1 LIIQNLFFCESKPGM
16 VWLRPLLAATV
27 CLLIACT
34 VGGYSWIARKAAS
47 GGVSWEPVSTVDHA
61 GDNSVEAAESPTSP
75 AGTPNHAF
83 EFAGQERSGRRLL
96 IVCSTT
102 QVADFARQVV
112 GDRCEVRS
120 VLAAGQD
127 PHLYELKT
135 GDAEL
140 VARADLCLE
149 NGWHLE
155 GKDWMRRLAT
165 QARRPL
171 VTCVEGIAP
180 LAAEPE
186 AMEAEKPEA
195 APATAAAPAASTA
208 PRSHG
213 PRSNG
218 PRSKGPE
225 SHGPGFDPHAWLSAR
240 NAMIYVRNIRDAVK
254 RIDPRHSA
262 EYDARARLYLEQ
274 LEQLDR
280 WARVELS
287 RIPSA
292 SRVLVTSHDAFAYF
306 CRDYGLRSAAPTGW
320 STGEEIGGGAT
331 PERRRETVASIRKFG
346 VKAIF
351 VETSV
356 NPKAVRSIAADAGV
370 RIGGEL
376 YSDSMGPPGSA
387 GETYL
392 GMMRENII
400 TIVEALR

>member
-1 LIIQNLFFCESKPGM
+1 LISQNLFFYESKFGM
-16 VWLRPLLAATV
+16 VWLRPLLAASV
-27 CLLIACT
+27 CLVIGCAI
-34 VGGYSWIARKAAS
+34 GGYSWFARTALS
-47 GGVSWEPVSTVDHA
+47 GGSDWPVTSLPHDVDDRRA
-61 GDNSVEAAESPTSP
+61 S
-75 AGTPNHAF
+75 
-83 EFAGQERSGRRLL
+83 ERRPL

-140 VARADLCLE
+140 VAQADLCLE

-155 GKDWMRRLAT
+155 GKDWMRRLAS

-171 VTCVEGIAP
+171 VTCVDGIAP

-186 AMEAEKPEA
+186 VNEGPAEG
-195 APATAAAPAASTA
+195 ATAPKAAAAASAHEPTA
-208 PRSHG
+208 IGADS
-213 PRSNG
+213 
-218 PRSKGPE
+218 E
-225 SHGPGFDPHAWLSAR
+225 HGPGHDPHAWLSAR
-240 NAMIYVRNIRDAVK
+240 NAMVYVRNIRDAVM
-254 RIDPRHSA
+254 RLDPRYAS

-274 LEQLDR
+274 LEQLDV
-280 WARVELS
+280 WARREMA
-287 RIPSA
+287 RIPPR

-306 CRDYGLRSAAPTGW
+306 CRAYGMRSAAPTGW

-331 PERRRETVASIRKFG
+331 PERRRETVASIRRFG

-356 NPKAVRSIAADAGV
+356 NPKAVRAIAADAGV

-387 GETYL
+387 GESYL
-392 GMMRENII
+392 GMMRENIV

>member
-1 LIIQNLFFCESKPGM
+1 ML
-16 VWLRPLLAATV
+16 WLRPLLAAIV
-27 CLLIACT
+27 CVAIACAI
-34 VGGYSWIARKAAS
+34 GGYSWFARSAAVSGGPWPTTGDDDPGDDDPGASEEGERNDPAGREVGGSPISSTPSAADRGQRDAAS
-47 GGVSWEPVSTVDHA
+47 
-61 GDNSVEAAESPTSP
+61 
-75 AGTPNHAF
+75 
-83 EFAGQERSGRRLL
+83 RSAKRRLL

-180 LAAEPE
+180 LAAEE
-186 AMEAEKPEA
+186 EEENDAGH
-195 APATAAAPAASTA
+195 APPNGSDSIEPTSPAASSSA
-208 PRSHG
+208 ARVAGRSAAVH
-213 PRSNG
+213 S
-218 PRSKGPE
+218 
-225 SHGPGFDPHAWLSAR
+225 SHGPGHDPHAWLSAR
-240 NAMIYVRNIRDAVK
+240 NAMVYVRNIRDAVM
-254 RIDPRHSA
+254 RIDPRHAA
-262 EYDARARLYLEQ
+262 EYDARARLYLDQ
-274 LEQLDR
+274 LEQLDL
-280 WARVELS
+280 WARKELS
-287 RIPSA
+287 RIPPR

-306 CRDYGLRSAAPTGW
+306 CRAYGLRSAAPTGW

-331 PERRRETVASIRKFG
+331 PERRRATVASIRQFG

-356 NPKAVRSIAADAGV
+356 NPKAVRAIAADAGV

-392 GMMRENII
+392 GMMRENIL

>member
-1 LIIQNLFFCESKPGM
+1 M
-16 VWLRPLLAATV
+16 VCLRPLLALAV
-27 CLLIACT
+27 CLAIGAT
-34 VGGYSWIARKAAS
+34 VGGYSWFARKVAQGGAS
-47 GGVSWEPVSTVDHA
+47 PMAVA
-61 GDNSVEAAESPTSP
+61 EASQT
-75 AGTPNHAF
+75 G
-83 EFAGQERSGRRLL
+83 RMDRRLL

-140 VARADLCLE
+140 IARADLCLE

-171 VTCVEGIAP
+171 VTCLEGVTP

-186 AMEAEKPEA
+186 GDVLARGAD
-195 APATAAAPAASTA
+195 
-208 PRSHG
+208 
-213 PRSNG
+213 
-218 PRSKGPE
+218 E

-240 NAMIYVRNIRDAVK
+240 NAMVYVRNIRDAIK
-254 RIDPRHSA
+254 RLDSAHAA
-262 EYDARARLYLEQ
+262 EYDSRTRLYLEQ
-274 LEQLDR
+274 LEQLDA
-280 WARVELS
+280 WAHAEIA
-287 RIPSA
+287 RIPPA
-292 SRVLVTSHDAFAYF
+292 ARVLVTSHDAFAYF
-306 CRDYGLRSAAPTGW
+306 CRDYGLRGAAPTGW

-331 PERRRETVASIRKFG
+331 AERRRETVSSIRQFG

-356 NPKAVRSIAADAGV
+356 NPKAVRAIAADAGV

-392 GMMRENII
+392 GMMRENIV

>member
-1 LIIQNLFFCESKPGM
+1 ML
-16 VWLRPLLAATV
+16 WLRPVLAAIV
-27 CLLIACT
+27 CSVIACAI
-34 VGGYSWIARKAAS
+34 GGYSWFARSAAVSGGAWPSSGHDDPGASEGGELTAGSGEAVGGSPTNTALSAAERGQRDAAS
-47 GGVSWEPVSTVDHA
+47 
-61 GDNSVEAAESPTSP
+61 
-75 AGTPNHAF
+75 
-83 EFAGQERSGRRLL
+83 RSAKRRLL

-180 LAAEPE
+180 LAAAEE
-186 AMEAEKPEA
+186 GEEAEEDDA
-195 APATAAAPAASTA
+195 GHG
-208 PRSHG
+208 SHG
-213 PRSNG
+213 TG
-218 PRSKGPE
+218 
-225 SHGPGFDPHAWLSAR
+225 HDPHAWLSAR
-240 NAMIYVRNIRDAVK
+240 NAMVYVRNIRDAVR
-254 RIDPRHSA
+254 RIDPRHAA
-262 EYDARARLYLEQ
+262 EYDARARLYLDQ
-274 LEQLDR
+274 LEQLDL
-280 WARVELS
+280 WARKELS
-287 RIPSA
+287 RIPPR

-306 CRDYGLRSAAPTGW
+306 CRAYDLRSAAPTGW

-331 PERRRETVASIRKFG
+331 PERRRETVASIRQFG

-356 NPKAVRSIAADAGV
+356 NPKAVRAIAADAGV